1 MVCREIL
8 SLPSKAASSVP
19 QLYEGLLTESG
30 PGPEFASF
38 PVLLPMDPPIIRAYP
53 REVTIAEK
61 FNPMVVLDIRNSRMK
76 DFCETNAQKKN
87 NLAVGHVRK
96 FP

>member
-1 MVCREIL
+1 MRLFRFCFRWIR
-8 SLPSKAASSVP
+8 
-19 QLYEGLLTESG
+19 
-30 PGPEFASF
+30 
-38 PVLLPMDPPIIRAYP
+38 PIIRAYP

-61 FNPMVVLDIRNSRMK
+61 FNAMVVLDIRNSRMK
-76 DFCETNAQKKN
+76 DFYETDAQKKN

>member
-1 MVCREIL
+1 
-8 SLPSKAASSVP
+8 
-19 QLYEGLLTESG
+19 
-30 PGPEFASF
+30 
-38 PVLLPMDPPIIRAYP
+38 MDPPIIRAYP

-76 DFCETNAQKKN
+76 DFYETNAQKKN